1 MADRVSVTTRTGY
14 GERVGN
20 SFKKIFWGLLFV
32 IGSIVL
38 LARNENHF
46 FVTKV
51 GLNEGEKLVQDADAQ
66 QLNPE
71 LDGKLVHIQGVTS
84 SPASSLQDP
93 RFGVEADDLKLIRSV
108 EMYQRS
114 ESSSEECHD
123 NYGGS
128 QDCTT
133 TYDYKKK
140 WSDSAI
146 DSSRFHET
154 QGHQNPATREYE
166 SETREKE
173 PIIVGAFTLD
183 KAFTSQLTDD
193 VKLPLNGQELKLPA
207 QETEYTSSMNNNT
220 ETSAATSE
228 MTEQLSGDASTG
240 EQATWALTPEPANTP
255 SWASSKKRFHVDDSM
270 IYVGLDSHSPA
281 VGDMRIRFSVVKTGT
296 VSLVGKQSGNE
307 ITLYKT
313 SNGVD
318 LALLA
323 NGKKSSTEM
332 FADAQAENLGLTWIL
347 RFVWLVLMYMGFAM
361 MLEFIPTLAKVLP
374 PLAGLIGFGTWV
386 IAFAATLV
394 LGLGTIAIAWLVVRP
409 IIWIWLLVVAIGG
422 AIVFIKSRKKDKK
435 PDPQAKDSAEVVEV

>member
-1 MADRVSVTTRTGY
+1 
-14 GERVGN
+14 
-20 SFKKIFWGLLFV
+20 
-32 IGSIVL
+32 
-38 LARNENHF
+38 
-46 FVTKV
+46 
-51 GLNEGEKLVQDADAQ
+51 
-66 QLNPE
+66 
-71 LDGKLVHIQGVTS
+71 
-84 SPASSLQDP
+84 
-93 RFGVEADDLKLIRSV
+93 
-108 EMYQRS
+108 
-114 ESSSEECHD
+114 
-123 NYGGS
+123 
-128 QDCTT
+128 
-133 TYDYKKK
+133 
-140 WSDSAI
+140 
-146 DSSRFHET
+146 
-154 QGHQNPATREYE
+154 
-166 SETREKE
+166 
-173 PIIVGAFTLD
+173 
-183 KAFTSQLTDD
+183 
-193 VKLPLNGQELKLPA
+193 
-207 QETEYTSSMNNNT
+207 MNNNT

-240 EQATWALTPEPANTP
+240 EQATWVLTAEPANTP

-332 FADAQAENLGLTWIL
+332 FADAQAENLRLTWIL
-347 RFVWLVLMYMGFAM
+347 RFVWLVLMYIWFAM

-422 AIVFIKSRKKDKK
+422 AIAFIRSRKKDKK
-435 PDPQAKDSAEVVEV
+435 PDPQTKDSAEVVEV